1 MAARRSS
8 GTPAT
13 LALDRAGVAYRTHPY
28 AHDAHEAHEGGGGYG
43 GEAARALGVDPA
55 RMFKTLLT
63 ELPGGELVTAV
74 VPVSGQLD
82 LKALAAAVGAK
93 KAAMADPA
101 RAERATGMVVGGISP
116 IGQRSRHR
124 TIVDI
129 SVQEFETVFCSAGR
143 RGLQLELAPADLLR
157 ATGGEPAPI
166 ARG

>member
-1 MAARRSS
+1 MAKRSS

-13 LALDRAGVAYRTHPY
+13 LALDRAKIAYRTHPY
-28 AHDAHEAHEGGGGYG
+28 AHDDSVSGHGHGSYG
-43 GEAARALGVDPA
+43 AEAAQALGVDPA

-74 VPVSGQLD
+74 VPVAGQLD

-101 RAERATGMVVGGISP
+101 VAERTTGMVVGGISP
-116 IGQRSRHR
+116 IGQRQRHR
-124 TIVDI
+124 SVVDA
-129 SVQEFETVFCSAGR
+129 SAADFETIFCSAGK

-157 ATGGEPAPI
+157 VTGGEYAPI
-166 ARG
+166 VRR

>member
-1 MAARRSS
+1 MAKRSS

-13 LALDRAGVAYRTHPY
+13 LALDRAKIAYRTHPY
-28 AHDAHEAHEGGGGYG
+28 AHDDAVGGHRHGSYG
-43 GEAARALGVDPA
+43 AEAAQALGVDPA

-74 VPVSGQLD
+74 VPVAGQLD

-101 RAERATGMVVGGISP
+101 VAERTTGMVVGGISP
-116 IGQRSRHR
+116 IGQRQRHR
-124 TIVDI
+124 SVVDT
-129 SVQEFETVFCSAGR
+129 SAADFETIFCSAGK

-157 ATGGEPAPI
+157 VTGGEYAPI
-166 ARG
+166 VRR